1 MTYLLELVTGLHDHV
16 GLSVTICDTTTGVES
31 ATFRTSNIDVKRFS
45 NARPGSN
52 ANVAEIRGRTSKE
65 RAVLTQ

>member
-1 MTYLLELVTGLHDHV
+1 MAYRLELVTDLHDHV

-31 ATFRTSNIDVKRFS
+31 AMFRTSTIDVKRFS

-52 ANVAEIRGRTSKE
+52 TNVAESRGRTSKE

>member
-1 MTYLLELVTGLHDHV
+1 VTDLHDHV

-31 ATFRTSNIDVKRFS
+31 AMFRTSKIDVKRFS
-45 NARPGSN
+45 NVRPGSN
-52 ANVAEIRGRTSKE
+52 VNVDESRGWTSMK